1 MVDQLFYFFI
11 MLVMLTVVPV
21 VLLSL
26 LSAAGLLGF
35 LALLVDQRDCNIV
48 DHHVFALI
56 ATGTVECD
64 WLSNGDLWPG
74 E

>member
-1 MVDQLFYFFI
+1 VS
-11 MLVMLTVVPV
+11 V

-35 LALLVDQRDCNIV
+35 LGLLVDQRDCNIV